1 MTRKK
6 DKKVTVG
13 SGQAPATI
21 ILTAP
26 QIGGVDIASYMR
38 AIRDADRI
46 DFPDRVRL
54 YNLYIDLLNT
64 DAHLNAVIN
73 KRRAALLDL
82 PVVFRRN
89 DRVDEAMQEH
99 LRSPWFGNFIPTSS
113 TRNCGGSRS
122 SNSGATANGSTTT

>member
-54 YNLYIDLLNT
+54 YT
-64 DAHLNAVIN
+64 
-73 KRRAALLDL
+73 
-82 PVVFRRN
+82 
-89 DRVDEAMQEH
+89 
-99 LRSPWFGNFIPTSS
+99 FIS
-113 TRNCGGSRS
+113 TCSIRMRISMP
-122 SNSGATANGSTTT
+122 

>member
-46 DFPDRVRL
+46 
-54 YNLYIDLLNT
+54 
-64 DAHLNAVIN
+64 VI
-73 KRRAALLDL
+73 AA
-82 PVVFRRN
+82 PFW
-89 DRVDEAMQEH
+89 A
-99 LRSPWFGNFIPTSS
+99 SSYPTGCACTTFIS
-113 TRNCGGSRS
+113 TCSIRMRISMP
-122 SNSGATANGSTTT
+122 